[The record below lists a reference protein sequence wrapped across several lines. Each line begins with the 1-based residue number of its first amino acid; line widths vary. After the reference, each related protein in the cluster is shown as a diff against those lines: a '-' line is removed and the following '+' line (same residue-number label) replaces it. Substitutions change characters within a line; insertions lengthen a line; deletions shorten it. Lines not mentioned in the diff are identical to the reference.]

1 MDKHYLTLG
10 LHANPRGFSI
20 PASFGFN
27 SRIMDR
33 IYIRLG
39 YQVSGFKG
47 LCIDLWF
54 LELLEVYTHI
64 SNADSRQISTNPVHE
79 ALYSRRFLEIVQLQL
94 SLLTTFYASL
104 QFAHA
109 SHVITGFIQA
119 SSLAFEP
126 STSTKL

>member
-10 LHANPRGFSI
+10 LHANLRGFSI
-20 PASFGFN
+20 PVSFGFN
-27 SRIMDR
+27 SRIRDR

-79 ALYSRRFLEIVQLQL
+79 ALYSRRFLEIVQASAQFLNQL
-94 SLLTTFYASL
+94 LR
-104 QFAHA
+104 
-109 SHVITGFIQA
+109 
-119 SSLAFEP
+119 LATVRTRIP
-126 STSTKL
+126 RYHRLHR